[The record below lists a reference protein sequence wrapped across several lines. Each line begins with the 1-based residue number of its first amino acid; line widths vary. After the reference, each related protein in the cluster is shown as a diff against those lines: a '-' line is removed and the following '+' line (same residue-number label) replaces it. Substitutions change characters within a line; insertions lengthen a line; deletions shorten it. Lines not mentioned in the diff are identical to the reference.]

1 MGLRARLGRLLNRS
15 DHHLLPRPTG
25 PGGPPVEAGQAGRV
39 HTPSDM
45 RAQDHQQSPRGH
57 AEILIGGSGLK
68 DWTEAASPR
77 DRAAVK
83 EVIR

>member
-1 MGLRARLGRLLNRS
+1 VNRS

-25 PGGPPVEAGQAGRV
+25 PEGPPCGKSRTGRPTT
-39 HTPSDM
+39 HALGPE
-45 RAQDHQQSPRGH
+45 RLQDHQQSPRGN
-57 AEILIGGSGLK
+57 AEFTIGGSGLK